1 MEKSKEELLANLKK
15 RLNEDKTLPLLESNL
30 VFGEGNINAFLMFIG
45 EAPGF
50 FEDQKQRPFVGKAGQ
65 LLNKLI
71 EEILKLKREDVYIT
85 NIAKIIATLGR
96 FSMNYFLKDAKI
108 SKDHGKIFWFNK
120 KIIFP
125 LYHPAAALRSNEV
138 LKELKF
144 DFKKLKIILEK
155 YPQLLEK
162 KKKSLNFNIQKTL
175 F

>member
-1 MEKSKEELLANLKK
+1 M
-15 RLNEDKTLPLLESNL
+15 P
-30 VFGEGNINAFLMFIG
+30 
-45 EAPGF
+45 
-50 FEDQKQRPFVGKAGQ
+50 
-65 LLNKLI
+65 
-71 EEILKLKREDVYIT
+71 ILKIKGTKSLKDFRKEKEGIP
-85 NIAKIIATLGR
+85 KRSSSPGLGCER
-96 FSMNYFLKDAKI
+96 ISKAIKDAKI